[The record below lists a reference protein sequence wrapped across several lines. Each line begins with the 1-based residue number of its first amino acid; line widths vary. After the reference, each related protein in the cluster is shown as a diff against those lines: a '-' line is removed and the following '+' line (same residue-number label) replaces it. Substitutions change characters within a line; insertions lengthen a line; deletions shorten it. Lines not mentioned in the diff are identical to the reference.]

1 MSKVLIIE
9 DRRENIVFIANNI
22 LRPLGYDV
30 ITARNGALGLEKALA
45 EKPDAIIT
53 DIQLPKMSGLQVL
66 EALQEKGVDIPAV
79 VMTFH
84 GTEET
89 AVRALKLGARD
100 YLIKP
105 FTFEEMQTALER
117 ALKAKPQPAAQPSN
131 PTPKA
136 VLARIATLEDHL
148 EKARQVLAVREK
160 QLQVLKKQADNSVNK
175 VDMAVVAQRA
185 AAWEENTTRLN
196 ELLAQTK
203 SALNKSEKRA
213 HALEEIVTNQKAQIE
228 KYRNETKRLAE
239 MLFSVTEAAHN
250 LAQDMNRHF
259 PQPSTANPQTHRER

>member
-30 ITARNGALGLEKALA
+30 ITARNGALGLEKALT

-66 EALQEKGVDIPAV
+66 EALQEKGVNIPAV

-117 ALKAKPQPAAQPSN
+117 ALKAKPAAAPQQPS
-131 PTPKA
+131 PAPRALLT
-136 VLARIATLEDHL
+136 RIATLEEHL

-160 QLQVLKKQADNSVNK
+160 QLQVLKKQAENSVNK

-203 SALNKSEKRA
+203 SALNNSEKRA
-213 HALEEIVTNQKAQIE
+213 RTLEEAVVAQGIQIE
-228 KYRNETKRLAE
+228 KYRSESNRLAE
-239 MLFSVTEAAHN
+239 MLFSVSEA
-250 LAQDMNRHF
+250 LRKMAQDMDHHI
-259 PQPSTANPQTHRER
+259 PQLTPRDHKAH